1 MRLLFCLFALLL
13 FSNPVTG
20 QFFEGKVMYKI
31 FYKSKDSNNLAMA
44 MINMFMPQKREILI
58 KGGSYKT
65 IMDGVIE
72 AESYN
77 HNTNLYSYRTSLSPN
92 TTTIDA
98 SSNIDSVIKFTFLKT
113 RVR

>member
-1 MRLLFCLFALLL
+1 
-13 FSNPVTG
+13 
-20 QFFEGKVMYKI
+20 
-31 FYKSKDSNNLAMA
+31 MA

-77 HNTNLYSYRTSLSPN
+77 HNTNLYSFRTSLSPN

-98 SSNIDSVIKFTFLKT
+98 SSNIDSVIKFNFFLRLEGDNFTNSMSESGNSNK
-113 RVR
+113 